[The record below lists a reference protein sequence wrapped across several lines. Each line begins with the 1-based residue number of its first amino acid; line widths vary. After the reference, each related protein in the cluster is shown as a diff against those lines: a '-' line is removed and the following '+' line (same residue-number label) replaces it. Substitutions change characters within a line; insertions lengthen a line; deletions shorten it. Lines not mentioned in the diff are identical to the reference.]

1 MNSYKKRD
9 DQKLGGMMNV
19 VKGILDS
26 IIFKQET
33 EHYTCWDGS
42 TKTYYTS
49 QAKEQI
55 KNKIK
60 VARAMLM
67 DISKE
72 LDK

>member
-1 MNSYKKRD
+1 MTSYEKRD
-9 DQKLGGMMNV
+9 SVKLEGVVNS
-19 VKGILDS
+19 VKGILES

-42 TKTYYTS
+42 TKTYYTG
-49 QAKEQI
+49 QAKDQI